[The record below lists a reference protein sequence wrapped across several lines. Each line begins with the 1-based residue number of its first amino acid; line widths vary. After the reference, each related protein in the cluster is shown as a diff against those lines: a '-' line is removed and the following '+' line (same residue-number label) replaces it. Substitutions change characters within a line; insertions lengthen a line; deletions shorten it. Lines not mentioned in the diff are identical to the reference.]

1 MSSIKNKQRTYARN
15 RLLSRRGYEK
25 ITESD
30 EHYLLKLV
38 FVLIL
43 GTLWIKFHTPLGLGG
58 IPLTGLPVGTLF
70 GLLIVHHFE
79 KSQFNR
85 KIWYAIMLIM
95 TIVSYFLPAGI
106 VI

>member
-1 MSSIKNKQRTYARN
+1 MSSAKNKQRTYARN

-38 FVLIL
+38 LVLLL
-43 GTLWIKFHTPLGLGG
+43 GTLWLKFQSPVSVAG
-58 IPLTGLPVGTLF
+58 ILLTGLPVGTLF
-70 GLLIVHHFE
+70 GLLIHHFE
-79 KSQFNR
+79 KNQFNR
-85 KIWYAIMLIM
+85 KIWYAIILIM
-95 TIVSYFLPAGI
+95 TVISYFLPAGI